1 MKIILGVIMV
11 RLRLLGALFVSSV
24 LGLVGCSEQQVS
36 HSVTA
41 PDGGLSFNLTTDD
54 LGRIYFSIDDA
65 GVPVI
70 EDSRLGFAF
79 ANASSFTEGLSAKPG
94 AQASVDTS
102 WELPWGERRV
112 VRDHH
117 NEQSFTLTDGNRTIT
132 LRVRVF
138 EEGAGFRFEFPEAF
152 HAGELLIT
160 DELTEFNIANPS
172 DKTFWNPA
180 YNKDRYE
187 YEYFKTDVSDVKTA
201 HTPLTIL
208 DNTNRYVTI
217 HEASLVDYS
226 SMVLRGTNSSVL
238 KGELVAGYDGVRVRQ
253 TGAFVTPWRTIQ
265 VTDSAPEL
273 LASNMILNLNEPNK
287 LGNVSWIKPGV
298 YMGIW
303 WGMHLGEN
311 SWATGEKLGA
321 TTSEAKRYIDFISEN
336 GLDGF
341 LVEGWNIGWDGNW
354 IANADL
360 FSFTESQP
368 FFDLEEVAAYA
379 QEKNVDLILHNETS
393 GGVKNYED
401 QMEEAYALY
410 QELGV
415 NHLKTGYVGFSNGY
429 PRHDIHNE
437 DHRDFLVY
445 EWNHGQF
452 MVNHYQKSIDLAAKY
467 KIGINMHEP
476 IKPTGLRRTYPNF
489 MTREGVR
496 GQEYNAWSEGNQP
509 AHTTILP
516 FTRMMGGPLDFTPG
530 VFDVTFKGIDA
541 SERIRTT
548 ITKQLALMV
557 VLYSPLQMA
566 ADLPRNYAAKP
577 DLFQF
582 IRDVPA
588 DWEESLPLEG
598 EIGEYVVY
606 ARQERGSDN
615 WFIGGITN
623 ENARDVSLDFAFLD
637 QGTYTA
643 TIYRDGESAD
653 WATNPYDAVVEQI
666 SVTSASSLDLTMA
679 KGGGFAISVIKQ

>member
-1 MKIILGVIMV
+1 MRFASLIASLTIIIFAVT
-11 RLRLLGALFVSSV
+11 
-24 LGLVGCSEQQVS
+24 GCSQEPTS
-36 HSVTA
+36 YSVTA
-41 PDGGLSFNLTTDD
+41 PDGGLSFKLTTDE
-54 LGRIYFSIDDA
+54 LGRVYFAVDDGDTA
-65 GVPVI
+65 VI
-70 EDSRLGFAF
+70 SSSRMGFAF
-79 ANASSFTEGLSAKPG
+79 ANAPSFTEGLSIAAG
-94 AQASVDTS
+94 GTATIDTT
-102 WELPWGERRV
+102 WELPWGERRF

-117 NEQSFTLTDGNRTIT
+117 NEQSFVLSDGDRTIT
-132 LRVRVF
+132 LRVRMF
-138 EEGAGFRFEFPEAF
+138 DDGAGFRFEFPADF

-160 DELTEFNIANPS
+160 DELTQFNIANPS

-187 YEYFKTDVSDVKTA
+187 YEYVKTNVTDVKAA

-208 DNTNRYVTI
+208 DSTDRYVTL
-217 HEASLVDYS
+217 HEASLIDYS
-226 SMVLRGTNSSVL
+226 SMVLRGTDSSVL
-238 KGELVAGYDGVRVRQ
+238 NGELVAGFDGVRVRQ

-287 LGNVSWIKPGV
+287 LGDVSWVKPGV

-360 FSFTESQP
+360 FSFTEAQP

-379 QEKNVDLILHNETS
+379 QEKNVDLVLHNETS
-393 GGVKNYED
+393 GGIKNYED

-410 QELGV
+410 QSLGV
-415 NHLKTGYVGFSNGY
+415 SHLKTGYVGFSNGY

-437 DHRDFLVY
+437 DHGDYLVF

-530 VFDVTFKGIDA
+530 VFDVTFKGPDA

-577 DLFQF
+577 ELFQF
-582 IRDVPA
+582 IKDVPA

-606 ARQERGSDN
+606 ARQARDSEN

-623 ENARDVSLDFAFLD
+623 EDARSVSLDFSFLGEGD
-637 QGTYTA
+637 FTA
-643 TIYRDGESAD
+643 TVYRDGEQAD
-653 WATNPYDAVVEQI
+653 WETNPYDAVIESM
-666 SVTSASSLDLTMA
+666 SVNASSTLDVAMA

>member
-1 MKIILGVIMV
+1 MV

-24 LGLVGCSEQQVS
+24 LGLVACSEQQVS
-36 HSVTA
+36 YSVTA
-41 PDGGLSFNLTTDD
+41 PDGGLSLNLTTDD
-54 LGRIYFSIDDA
+54 LGRVHFSIDDV

-70 EDSRLGFAF
+70 GDSRLGFAF
-79 ANASSFTEGLSAKPG
+79 ANAPSFTEGLSITAG
-94 AQASVDTS
+94 TQSASDTT

-117 NEQSFTLTDGNRTIT
+117 NEQAFALTDGNRTMT

-138 EEGAGFRFEFPEAF
+138 DEGAGFRFEFPEDF
-152 HAGELLIT
+152 NAGELLIT

-187 YEYFKTDVSDVKTA
+187 YEYFKTNVTDVKTA

-208 DNTNRYVTI
+208 DSTNRYVTI
-217 HEASLVDYS
+217 HEASLIDYS

-238 KGELVAGYDGVRVRQ
+238 NGELVAGYDGVRVRQ
-253 TGAFVTPWRTIQ
+253 TGAFVTPWRTVQ
-265 VTDSAPEL
+265 VTDSASEL

-287 LGNVSWIKPGV
+287 LGDVSWVKPGV

-311 SWATGEKLGA
+311 SWFTGDKLGA

-341 LVEGWNIGWDGNW
+341 LVEGWNIGWDGDW

-360 FSFTESQP
+360 FSFTEAQP

-379 QEKNVDLILHNETS
+379 QEKNVDLVLHNETS
-393 GGVKNYED
+393 GGIKNYED
-401 QMEEAYALY
+401 QMEDAYALY
-410 QELGV
+410 QKLGV

-429 PRHDIHNE
+429 PRHDVHQE
-437 DHRDFLVY
+437 GGSQFLVY

-516 FTRMMGGPLDFTPG
+516 FTRMIGGPLDFTPG

-541 SERIRTT
+541 NERIRTT

-582 IRDVPA
+582 IKDVPA

-606 ARQERGSDN
+606 ARQERGSEN

-623 ENARDVSLDFAFLD
+623 EDARDVTLDFSFLD
-637 QGTYTA
+637 EGTYTA
-643 TIYRDGESAD
+643 TIYRDGENAD
-653 WATNPYDAVVEQI
+653 WETNPYDAVIEQM
-666 SVTSASSLDLTMA
+666 SVTSASSLDLSMA
-679 KGGGFAISVIKQ
+679 KGGGFAISVIKQQ

>member
-1 MKIILGVIMV
+1 MI
-11 RLRLLGALFVSSV
+11 RLRLLSALFISSV
-24 LGLVGCSEQQVS
+24 WGLTGCSEQPIS

-41 PDGGLSFNLTTDD
+41 PDGGLSLNLRTDE
-54 LGRIYFSIDDA
+54 LGRIYFSLNDS

-70 EDSRLGFAF
+70 HDSRLGFAF
-79 ANASSFTEGLSAKPG
+79 ANASSFTEDLSITAGAK
-94 AQASVDTS
+94 STNDTT
-102 WELPWGERRV
+102 WELPWGERRF
-112 VRDHH
+112 VRNHH
-117 NEQSFTLTDGNRTIT
+117 NEQSFRLSDGSRTIT

-138 EEGAGFRFEFPEAF
+138 DEGAGFRFEFPEEF
-152 HAGELLIT
+152 HSGELLIT
-160 DELTEFNIANPS
+160 DELTQFDIANPS

-187 YEYFKTDVSDVKTA
+187 YEYFETSVADVKTA

-208 DNTNRYVTI
+208 DSTNRYVTL
-217 HEASLVDYS
+217 HEASLIDYS
-226 SMVLRGTNSSVL
+226 SMVLRGTNSRML
-238 KGELVAGYDGVRVRQ
+238 NGELVAGYDGVRVRQ
-253 TGAFVTPWRTIQ
+253 TGPFATPWRTIQ
-265 VTDSAPEL
+265 VTDTAAEL

-287 LGNVSWIKPGV
+287 LGDVSWVKPGI

-311 SWATGEKLGA
+311 SWATGETLGA
-321 TTSEAKRYIDFISEN
+321 TTAEAKRYIDFISEH

-360 FSFTESQP
+360 FSFTQAQP

-379 QEKNVDLILHNETS
+379 QEKNVDLVLHNETS
-393 GGVKNYED
+393 GGIKNYED

-410 QELGV
+410 QKLGV

-429 PRHDIHNE
+429 PRHDVHANE
-437 DHRDFLVY
+437 DDQHLVY

-452 MVNHYQKSIDLAAKY
+452 MVNHYQKSIELAAKY

-548 ITKQLALMV
+548 IAKQLALMV

-566 ADLPRNYAAKP
+566 ADLPRNYASKP

-582 IRDVPA
+582 IKDVPA

-606 ARQERGSDN
+606 ARQERGSNN

-623 ENARDVSLDFAFLD
+623 EDARSVTLDFSFL
-637 QGTYTA
+637 GESSYGA
-643 TIYRDGESAD
+643 TVYRDGLEAD
-653 WATNPYDAVVEQI
+653 WETNPYDAVIETLTI
-666 SVTSASSLDLTMA
+666 TANSTLDVRMA
-679 KGGGFAISVIKQ
+679 KGGGFAISLIEQ

>member
-1 MKIILGVIMV
+1 MV

-24 LGLVGCSEQQVS
+24 LGLVACSEQQVS

-41 PDGGLSFNLTTDD
+41 PDGGLSLNLTTDD
-54 LGRIYFSIDDA
+54 LGRVHFSIDDA

-70 EDSRLGFAF
+70 GDSRLGFAF
-79 ANASSFTEGLSAKPG
+79 ANAPSFTEGLSITAG
-94 AQASVDTS
+94 AQSASDTT

-117 NEQSFTLTDGNRTIT
+117 NEQAFALTDGNRTMT

-138 EEGAGFRFEFPEAF
+138 DEGAGFRFELPEDF
-152 HAGELLIT
+152 NAGELLIT

-187 YEYFKTDVSDVKTA
+187 YEYFKTSVTDVKTA
-201 HTPLTIL
+201 NTPLTIL
-208 DNTNRYVTI
+208 DSTNRYVTI
-217 HEASLVDYS
+217 HEASLIDYS

-238 KGELVAGYDGVRVRQ
+238 NGELVAGYDGVRVRQ
-253 TGAFVTPWRTIQ
+253 TGAFVTPWRTVQ

-287 LGNVSWIKPGV
+287 LGDVSWVKPGV

-311 SWATGEKLGA
+311 SWATGDKLGA

-360 FSFTESQP
+360 FSFTEAQP

-379 QEKNVDLILHNETS
+379 QEKNVDLVLHNETS
-393 GGVKNYED
+393 GGIKNYED
-401 QMEEAYALY
+401 QMEDAYALY
-410 QELGV
+410 QKLGV
-415 NHLKTGYVGFSNGY
+415 SHLKTGYVGFSNGY

-437 DHRDFLVY
+437 DHKDFLVY

-541 SERIRTT
+541 NERIRTT

-566 ADLPRNYAAKP
+566 ADLPRNYQAKP

-582 IRDVPA
+582 IKDVPA

-606 ARQERGSDN
+606 ARQERGSEN

-623 ENARDVSLDFAFLD
+623 ESARDVTLDFAFL
-637 QGTYTA
+637 GEGAYTA
-643 TIYRDGESAD
+643 TLFRDGENAD
-653 WATNPYDAVVEQI
+653 WETNPYDAVIEEI
-666 SVTSASSLDLTMA
+666 SVTSASSLDLRMA
-679 KGGGFAISVIKQ
+679 KGGGFAISVIKQQ

>member
-1 MKIILGVIMV
+1 MRFASLIASLTIIIFAVT
-11 RLRLLGALFVSSV
+11 
-24 LGLVGCSEQQVS
+24 GCSQEPTS
-36 HSVTA
+36 YSVTA
-41 PDGGLSFNLTTDD
+41 PDGGLSFKLTTDE
-54 LGRIYFSIDDA
+54 LGRVYFAVDDGDTA
-65 GVPVI
+65 VI
-70 EDSRLGFAF
+70 SSSRMGFAF
-79 ANASSFTEGLSAKPG
+79 ANAPSFTEGLSVSAG
-94 AQASVDTS
+94 ETATTDTT
-102 WELPWGERRV
+102 WELPWGERRF

-117 NEQSFTLTDGNRTIT
+117 NEQSFVLSDGDRTIT
-132 LRVRVF
+132 LRVRMF
-138 EEGAGFRFEFPEAF
+138 DDGAGFRFEFPTDF

-160 DELTEFNIANPS
+160 DELTQFNIANPS

-187 YEYFKTDVSDVKTA
+187 YEYFKTKVTDVKTA

-208 DNTNRYVTI
+208 DSTDRYVTL
-217 HEASLVDYS
+217 HEASLIDYS

-238 KGELVAGYDGVRVRQ
+238 NGELVAGYDGVRVRQ

-287 LGNVSWIKPGV
+287 LGDVSWVKPGV

-360 FSFTESQP
+360 FSFTEAQP

-379 QEKNVDLILHNETS
+379 QEKNVDLVLHNETS
-393 GGVKNYED
+393 GGIKNYEE

-410 QELGV
+410 QKLGIS
-415 NHLKTGYVGFSNGY
+415 HLKTGYVGFSNGY

-530 VFDVTFKGIDA
+530 VFDVTFKGTDA
-541 SERIRTT
+541 NERIRTT

-577 DLFQF
+577 ELFQF
-582 IRDVPA
+582 IKDVPA

-606 ARQERGSDN
+606 ARQERDSEN

-623 ENARDVSLDFAFLD
+623 EDARSVSLDFSFLGEGD
-637 QGTYTA
+637 FAA
-643 TIYRDGESAD
+643 TVYRDGEQAD
-653 WATNPYDAVVEQI
+653 WETNPYDAVIESI
-666 SVTSASSLDLTMA
+666 SVNASSTLNLAMA